1 MTGVNRL
8 DDFFLI
14 RPHDWSIG
22 LSDIQV
28 HESLRHAY
36 GWESEFEGLVDD
48 IHPLKAIAHSDIGC
62 DPLRV
67 CPWTVWLVSL
77 GAMGWGSVTARNH
90 KRETA
95 VCSQLVQSMDQ
106 LWLDFIAAR
115 FRTRELGLVEELI
128 HLFFP

>member
-1 MTGVNRL
+1 MT
-8 DDFFLI
+8 FFLI
-14 RPHDWSIG
+14 GPHDWSIG

-28 HESLRHAY
+28 HEGLGDSY

-67 CPWTVWLVSL
+67 CPWAVWLVYL
-77 GAMGWGSVTARNH
+77 GAMGWGSVTASNH
-90 KRETA
+90 ERKA
-95 VCSQLVQSMDQ
+95 ASLSQLVQGVYQ
-106 LWLDFIAAR
+106 LTFDLVASR